1 MDSGSRSGDPLAA
14 PSCPAPAF
22 LCHDATTCLPDNKV
36 TLEHNKSSLS
46 SFSSVFITSVL
57 THLTLTRFATA
68 SKIVP
73 CTRLVSGVRTRKDV
87 KRQRALEKARIGKVM
102 ILEVRKN

>member
-1 MDSGSRSGDPLAA
+1 MP
-14 PSCPAPAF
+14 PPA
-22 LCHDATTCLPDNKV
+22 CL
-36 TLEHNKSSLS
+36 T
-46 SFSSVFITSVL
+46 
-57 THLTLTRFATA
+57 TRFATA

-87 KRQRALEKARIGKVM
+87 KRQRALERPRIRKVM